1 MSAPNPSRRITL
13 AQNYRDLGEKQIRA
27 KLDGALSD
35 VERVIAQAELIRRG
49 ADSDHVDTSPAT
61 GFAPTSAL
69 DLVEAGQAAA
79 AANAV
84 PAGAGRRKMI
94 VAIVVLAVCAAA
106 AAAVF
111 LAR

>member
-1 MSAPNPSRRITL
+1 MSVPNPSRRVTL
-13 AQNYRDLGEKQIRA
+13 AQSYRDLGEKQIRA
-27 KLDGALSD
+27 KLEGALSD

-69 DLVEAGQAAA
+69 DLIEAGQAAA
-79 AANAV
+79 ATNA
-84 PAGAGRRKMI
+84 ASTGGGRRKVI
-94 VAIVVLAVCAAA
+94 VAIVALAVCAAG

-111 LAR
+111 LTR